1 MAFRR
6 WICGDLVHKQ
16 GIQALWTESEQAARR
31 TMAITKSAKTLED
44 LTIADLDRPEKVI
57 EERKRKGKR

>member
-16 GIQALWTESEQAARR
+16 GIQALWTESEQASRR
-31 TMAITKSAKTLED
+31 CMSIMKKGKTLER
-44 LTIADLDRPEKVI
+44 LTVADLDRPEIVMQ
-57 EERKRKGKR
+57 KRKNSGK